1 MSRLT
6 NCLSFLIIGVNL
18 PPATF
23 HQISIFLPKQN
34 EIEILILKDSSPQA
48 GIEQFKHCQI
58 DIPIEDEN
66 NGTNDT
72 MDNHFED
79 WFDQENTHIHLA
91 EYEIK
96 RIE

>member
-1 MSRLT
+1 MFVFPYHWSK
-6 NCLSFLIIGVNL
+6 F
-18 PPATF
+18 ATCYF
-23 HQISIFLPKQN
+23 SADLNFLPKQN